1 MQDEQLRNLLA
12 DAEVKTP
19 RRVWRNISSRLDEA
33 APVSSPYG
41 WMKWAGAALAVAA
54 VVLGVFL
61 LTPGT
66 SENPIPTYS
75 NITEAPVAQASP
87 VMDEPEPEVLT
98 TAEGQ
103 SAPAP
108 ARRRTA
114 PVRAAEPVFAEAAPV
129 EVIASAEDEAEPAVQ
144 DAAPAEET
152 HKTAARRTAPVRTSP
167 FVDPFAAMAYED
179 SRAFK
184 PHAKALYAQGS
195 IGGNDSDISFAANR
209 ARMASGTAVEKTGI
223 KELGESVYGIP
234 FSLGVGVRFYVL
246 PKLSFGTGLSYSL
259 LSRTFDGQ
267 YQRVNGMGAVE
278 FSEKGQV
285 HHTMHYIG
293 IPVNAYYDII
303 SGNKVRFYVY
313 GGGEAEYC
321 VSNKYT
327 LYSATDIVYRS
338 AVNKLQWSVGAGLGV
353 EFRLSDH
360 LGLYLDPSA
369 RYYFHCDQPK
379 NVRTE
384 RPLMA
389 NFDAGLRFD
398 F

>member
-1 MQDEQLRNLLA
+1 MQDEQLRNMLA
-12 DAEVKTP
+12 NAEVKVP

-41 WMKWAGAALAVAA
+41 WMKWAGAAFAVAA
-54 VVLGVFL
+54 IVFGVFL
-61 LTPGT
+61 LNPKST
-66 SENPIPTYS
+66 ENPIPTYS
-75 NITEAPVAQASP
+75 NISEAPVAQASP
-87 VMDEPEPEVLT
+87 VMDEPEPDVLT
-98 TAEGQ
+98 AAGEQ
-103 SAPAP
+103 VAPAP
-108 ARRRTA
+108 SRRRSIVA
-114 PVRAAEPVFAEAAPV
+114 QAAEPEAV
-129 EVIASAEDEAEPAVQ
+129 EIVPAKEWESEDTQPAV
-144 DAAPAEET
+144 EET
-152 HKTAARRTAPVRTSP
+152 PAQEGPKTVVKPRSPKRSAP
-167 FVDPFAAMAYED
+167 FVDPFAAMAFED
-179 SRAFK
+179 RQAFK
-184 PHAKALYAQGS
+184 PRAKALYAQGS

-209 ARMASGTAVEKTGI
+209 ARMSSGTAIEKTGI

-234 FSLGVGVRFYVL
+234 FSVGIGVRFYVL

-267 YQRVNGMGAVE
+267 YQRVNGQGAVE
-278 FSEKGQV
+278 FSEKGSV
-285 HHTMHYIG
+285 HHMMHYIG

-303 SGNKVRFYVY
+303 SGDKIRFYVY

-338 AVNKLQWSVGAGLGV
+338 PVNKLQWSVGAGLGV
-353 EFRLSDH
+353 EFRLSGH
-360 LGLYLDPSA
+360 LGLYLDPSV

-384 RPLMA
+384 RSFMA

>member
-1 MQDEQLRNLLA
+1 MQDEQLRNMLA
-12 DAEVKTP
+12 NAEVKVP

-41 WMKWAGAALAVAA
+41 WMKWAGAAFAVAA
-54 VVLGVFL
+54 IVFGVFL
-61 LTPGT
+61 LNPKST
-66 SENPIPTYS
+66 ENPIPTYS
-75 NITEAPVAQASP
+75 NISEAPVAQASP
-87 VMDEPEPEVLT
+87 VMDEPEPDVLT
-98 TAEGQ
+98 AAGEQ
-103 SAPAP
+103 VAPAP
-108 ARRRTA
+108 SRRRSIVA
-114 PVRAAEPVFAEAAPV
+114 QAAEPEAV
-129 EVIASAEDEAEPAVQ
+129 EIVPAKEWESENTQPAV
-144 DAAPAEET
+144 EET
-152 HKTAARRTAPVRTSP
+152 PAQEVPKTVVKPRSPKRSAP
-167 FVDPFAAMAYED
+167 FVDPFAAMAFED
-179 SRAFK
+179 RQAFK
-184 PHAKALYAQGS
+184 PRAKALYAQGS

-209 ARMASGTAVEKTGI
+209 ARMSSGTAIEKTGI

-234 FSLGVGVRFYVL
+234 FSVGIGVRFYVL

-267 YQRVNGMGAVE
+267 YQRVNGQGAVE
-278 FSEKGQV
+278 FSEKGSV
-285 HHTMHYIG
+285 HHMMHYIG

-303 SGNKVRFYVY
+303 SGDKIRFYVY

-338 AVNKLQWSVGAGLGV
+338 PVNKLQWSVGAGLGV
-353 EFRLSDH
+353 EFRLSGH
-360 LGLYLDPSA
+360 LGLYLDPSV

-384 RPLMA
+384 RPFMA

>member
-1 MQDEQLRNLLA
+1 MQDEQLRNMLA
-12 DAEVKTP
+12 NAEVKVP

-33 APVSSPYG
+33 APFSSPYG
-41 WMKWAGAALAVAA
+41 WMKWAGAAFAVAA
-54 VVLGVFL
+54 IVFGVFL
-61 LTPGT
+61 LNPKST
-66 SENPIPTYS
+66 ENPIPTYS
-75 NITEAPVAQASP
+75 NISEAPVAQASP
-87 VMDEPEPEVLT
+87 VMDEPEPDVLT
-98 TAEGQ
+98 AAGEQ
-103 SAPAP
+103 VAPAP
-108 ARRRTA
+108 SRRRSIVA
-114 PVRAAEPVFAEAAPV
+114 QAAEPEAV
-129 EVIASAEDEAEPAVQ
+129 EIVPAKEWESENTQPAV
-144 DAAPAEET
+144 EET
-152 HKTAARRTAPVRTSP
+152 PAQEVPKTVVKPRSPKRSAP
-167 FVDPFAAMAYED
+167 FVDPFAAMAFED
-179 SRAFK
+179 RQAFK
-184 PHAKALYAQGS
+184 PRAKALYAQGS

-209 ARMASGTAVEKTGI
+209 ARMSSGTAIEKTGI

-234 FSLGVGVRFYVL
+234 FSVGIGVRFYVL

-267 YQRVNGMGAVE
+267 YQRVNGQGAVE
-278 FSEKGQV
+278 FSEKGSV
-285 HHTMHYIG
+285 HHMMHYIG

-303 SGNKVRFYVY
+303 SGDKIRFYVY

-338 AVNKLQWSVGAGLGV
+338 PVNKLQWSVGAGLGV
-353 EFRLSDH
+353 EFRLSGH
-360 LGLYLDPSA
+360 LGLYLDPSV

-384 RPLMA
+384 RPFMA

>member
-1 MQDEQLRNLLA
+1 MQDEQLRNMLA
-12 DAEVKTP
+12 NAEVKVP

-41 WMKWAGAALAVAA
+41 WMKWAGAAFAVAA
-54 VVLGVFL
+54 IVFGVFL
-61 LTPGT
+61 LNPKST
-66 SENPIPTYS
+66 ENPIPTYS
-75 NITEAPVAQASP
+75 NISEAPVAQASP
-87 VMDEPEPEVLT
+87 VMDEPEPDVLT
-98 TAEGQ
+98 AAGEQ
-103 SAPAP
+103 EAPAP
-108 ARRRTA
+108 SRRRSIVA
-114 PVRAAEPVFAEAAPV
+114 QAAEPEAV
-129 EVIASAEDEAEPAVQ
+129 EIVPAKEWESENTQPAV
-144 DAAPAEET
+144 EET
-152 HKTAARRTAPVRTSP
+152 PAQEVPKTVVKPRSPKRSAP
-167 FVDPFAAMAYED
+167 FVDPFAAMAFED
-179 SRAFK
+179 RQAFK
-184 PHAKALYAQGS
+184 PRAKALYAQGS

-209 ARMASGTAVEKTGI
+209 ARMSSGTAIEKTGI

-234 FSLGVGVRFYVL
+234 FSVGIGVRFYVL

-267 YQRVNGMGAVE
+267 YQRVNGQGAVE
-278 FSEKGQV
+278 FSEKGSV
-285 HHTMHYIG
+285 HHMMHYIG

-303 SGNKVRFYVY
+303 SGDKIRFYVY

-338 AVNKLQWSVGAGLGV
+338 PVNKLQWSVGAGLGV
-353 EFRLSDH
+353 EFRLSGH
-360 LGLYLDPSA
+360 LGLYLDPSV

-384 RPLMA
+384 RPFMA

>member
-12 DAEVKTP
+12 DAEVKAP

-98 TAEGQ
+98 TAEEQ

-129 EVIASAEDEAEPAVQ
+129 EVLASAEDEAEPAVQ
-144 DAAPAEET
+144 DAVPAEET

-293 IPVNAYYDII
+293 IPVNAYFLSSAATR
-303 SGNKVRFYVY
+303 SGSMSME
-313 GGGEAEYC
+313 EA
-321 VSNKYT
+321 
-327 LYSATDIVYRS
+327 R
-338 AVNKLQWSVGAGLGV
+338 
-353 EFRLSDH
+353 
-360 LGLYLDPSA
+360 PSTA
-369 RYYFHCDQPK
+369 SPTSIPSIQ
-379 NVRTE
+379 
-384 RPLMA
+384 RPT
-389 NFDAGLRFD
+389 
-398 F
+398 

>member
-1 MQDEQLRNLLA
+1 MQDEQLRNMLA
-12 DAEVKTP
+12 DAEVKAP

-33 APVSSPYG
+33 APASYPYG

-54 VVLGVFL
+54 LVLGVFL
-61 LTPGT
+61 LVPKSG
-66 SENPIPTYS
+66 ENPIPTYS

-98 TAEGQ
+98 TEEEHI
-103 SAPAP
+103 APAP
-108 ARRRTA
+108 ARRRALVAQAT
-114 PVRAAEPVFAEAAPV
+114 EPEVVEIVPV
-129 EVIASAEDEAEPAVQ
+129 EEIVPEQAQPV
-144 DAAPAEET
+144 EET
-152 HKTAARRTAPVRTSP
+152 PAKETPKTVTKPATPVPTTP
-167 FVDPFAAMAYED
+167 FVDPFAAMAFED
-179 SRAFK
+179 SQAFK
-184 PHAKALYAQGS
+184 PRAKALYAQGS

-223 KELGESVYGIP
+223 KELGESVFGIP
-234 FSLGVGVRFYVL
+234 FSLGLGVRFYVL

-267 YQRVNGMGAVE
+267 YQRVSSQGAIE
-278 FSEKGQV
+278 FSEKGSV

-338 AVNKLQWSVGAGLGV
+338 AVNKIQWSVGAGLGV

-369 RYYFHCDQPK
+369 KYYFHCDQPK

>member
-1 MQDEQLRNLLA
+1 MQDEQLRNMLA
-12 DAEVKTP
+12 NAEVKVP

-33 APVSSPYG
+33 APFSSPYG
-41 WMKWAGAALAVAA
+41 WMKWAGAAFAVAA
-54 VVLGVFL
+54 IVFGVFL
-61 LTPGT
+61 LNPKST
-66 SENPIPTYS
+66 ENPIPTYS
-75 NITEAPVAQASP
+75 NISEAPVAQASP
-87 VMDEPEPEVLT
+87 VMDEPEPDVLT
-98 TAEGQ
+98 ATGEQ
-103 SAPAP
+103 VAPAP
-108 ARRRTA
+108 SRRRSIVA
-114 PVRAAEPVFAEAAPV
+114 QAAEPEAV
-129 EVIASAEDEAEPAVQ
+129 EIVPAKEWESENTQPAV
-144 DAAPAEET
+144 EET
-152 HKTAARRTAPVRTSP
+152 PAQEVPKTVVKPRSPKRSAP
-167 FVDPFAAMAYED
+167 FVDPFAAMAFED
-179 SRAFK
+179 RQAFK
-184 PHAKALYAQGS
+184 PRAKALYAQGS

-209 ARMASGTAVEKTGI
+209 ARMSSGTAIEKTGI

-234 FSLGVGVRFYVL
+234 FSVGIGVRFYVL

-267 YQRVNGMGAVE
+267 YQRVNGQGAVE
-278 FSEKGQV
+278 FSEKGSV
-285 HHTMHYIG
+285 HHMMHYIG

-303 SGNKVRFYVY
+303 SGDKIRFYVY

-338 AVNKLQWSVGAGLGV
+338 PVNKLQWSVGAGLGV
-353 EFRLSDH
+353 EFRLSGH
-360 LGLYLDPSA
+360 LGLYLDPSV

-384 RPLMA
+384 RPFMA